1 MHLTMCPA
9 AYSIIALKTQG
20 MENSLSVIPPYIIQG
35 LKVIIFRTCAGQ
47 FVSAWHSA
55 TW

>member
-9 AYSIIALKTQG
+9 AYSIIALKTRG
-20 MENSLSVIPPYIIQG
+20 WKTVKSVIPPYILQG
-35 LKVIIFRTCAGQ
+35 LKVIIFQTCAGQ